1 MSMTTT
7 QGSAPE
13 QTTSAQ
19 TPPAAAGSGQT
30 PPAAAGLGQA
40 PPAAQSRA
48 AQPPAAQP
56 PAAQPPAA
64 QPASGQAAA
73 GQPAGETPDQ
83 ALARAQTAAQAKR
96 LSEASGICEDVLA
109 ANPDYPAALAL
120 LGIIMAMKNDL
131 DRGVELLRKAI
142 TLRPGIPSWYAHLSS
157 MCRNTYRME
166 EAVQAG
172 QESIRLDPNNADHL
186 VNMSL
191 VFVDVDDRER
201 AIACLLR
208 ALGLKHDHA
217 DGHLAMAQI
226 LLAQRDFQPG
236 WAEYEWRNLTEA
248 GKATMPPMTSAHW
261 NGMRIPTGRLLLVGD
276 QGYGDTIQFARYIG
290 MAAERVQD
298 VILGCSQEMG
308 PLLADIPGVAQYCHR
323 WNDVPG
329 HAVHCRLSS
338 LPHIFGTAPD
348 NIPAKVPYLFAK
360 PERVAVWRERLNA
373 TLPAGLK
380 RIGLAW
386 TGRPTHPNDR
396 RRSVRLSRLTPLTQA
411 GPAAFVSLQKPMPEA
426 DREAMKLFNG
436 MTDLSND
443 LTDFGETAALIE
455 NLDLVIT
462 VDTSMGHLAGA
473 MARPAWIM
481 VPKASDWRWQLE
493 REDTPWYPT
502 VRLFRQAKPGDWD
515 PVLARLITALAVELR
530 QPAAAAN

>member
-1 MSMTTT
+1 MSMTST
-7 QGSAPE
+7 QGNAPG
-13 QTTSAQ
+13 QTAAAPTAQ
-19 TPPAAAGSGQT
+19 TPPPQAVPSTPIPTAPPVPTTPGQ
-30 PPAAAGLGQA
+30 PAAA
-40 PPAAQSRA
+40 
-48 AQPPAAQP
+48 
-56 PAAQPPAA
+56 
-64 QPASGQAAA
+64 
-73 GQPAGETPDQ
+73 QPAGETPDQ
-83 ALARAQTAAQAKR
+83 TLARAQSAAQAKR
-96 LSEASGICEDVLA
+96 LNEASGICEDVLA
-109 ANPDYPAALAL
+109 ANPNYPAALAL
-120 LGIIMAMKNDL
+120 LGIISAMKNDL
-131 DRGVELLRKAI
+131 DRGVDLMRKAI
-142 TLRPGIPSWYAHLSS
+142 SLRPGIPSWYAHLSS

-166 EAVQAG
+166 EAVATG

-186 VNMSL
+186 VNLSL

-208 ALGLKHDHA
+208 ALGLRHDHA

-236 WAEYEWRNLTEA
+236 WQEYEWRNLTEA

-261 NGMRIPTGRLLLVGD
+261 NGMRIPSGRLLLVGD

-308 PLLADIPGVAQYCHR
+308 PVLRDLPGVSQYCHR

-338 LPHIFGTAPD
+338 LPHIFGTTPD
-348 NIPAKVPYLFAK
+348 TIPNKVPYIFANA
-360 PERVAVWRERLNA
+360 ERSAAWKEKLDSM
-373 TLPAGLK
+373 LPRGVK

-396 RRSVRLSRLTPLTQA
+396 RRSVRLARLRRLTEI
-411 GPAAFVSLQKPMPEA
+411 GDAAFISLQKPMPEA
-426 DREAMKLFNG
+426 DLEAIASFNG

-443 LTDFGETAALIE
+443 LTDFGETAALLD

-473 MARPAWIM
+473 MGKPVWILI
-481 VPKASDWRWQLE
+481 PKAADWRWMLE
-493 REDTPWYPT
+493 REDSPWYPT
-502 VRLFRQAKPGDWD
+502 ARLFRQAKPGDWE
-515 PVLARLITALAVELR
+515 PVLDRICAALTARLR
-530 QPAAAAN
+530 QTVAAD

>member
-7 QGSAPE
+7 QGSAPD
-13 QTTSAQ
+13 Q
-19 TPPAAAGSGQT
+19 PAAART
-30 PPAAAGLGQA
+30 
-40 PPAAQSRA
+40 
-48 AQPPAAQP
+48 
-56 PAAQPPAA
+56 PAA
-64 QPASGQAAA
+64 QPASAQTPAAQAPIGQTPT
-73 GQPAGETPDQ
+73 GQTPPAQPGGPETPDQ
-83 ALARAQTAAQAKR
+83 ALARAQAAAQAKR

-120 LGIIMAMKNDL
+120 LGIVSAMKNEI
-131 DRGVELLRKAI
+131 DRGVELMRKAI
-142 TLRPGIPSWYAHLSS
+142 SLRPGIPSWYAHLSS
-157 MCRNTYRME
+157 MCRNTYRMD
-166 EAVQAG
+166 EALTAG

-226 LLAQRDFQPG
+226 LLAQKDFQPG

-298 VILGCSQEMG
+298 VVLGCSQEMG
-308 PLLADIPGVAQYCHR
+308 PLLSDIPGVGQYCHR

-338 LPHIFGTAPD
+338 LPHIFGTTPD
-348 NIPAKVPYLFAK
+348 TIPAKVPYLFAK
-360 PERVAVWRERLNA
+360 PDRVAIWRERLDA
-373 TLPAGLK
+373 TLPRGLK

-396 RRSVRLSRLTPLTQA
+396 RRSIRLSRLLPLTEA
-411 GPAAFVSLQKPMPEA
+411 GPAAWISLQKPMPAA
-426 DREAMKLFNG
+426 DLEAMPGFNG

-443 LTDFGETAALIE
+443 LTDFGETAALVQ

-473 MARPAWIM
+473 MAKPVWIM
-481 VPKASDWRWQLE
+481 VPKAADWRWMLE
-493 REDTPWYPT
+493 REDSPWYPT
-502 VRLFRQAKPGDWD
+502 ARLFRQPKPGEWD
-515 PVLARLITALAVELR
+515 PVLRRVIDALANELR
-530 QPAAAAN
+530 QQSAAN